1 MQKII
6 INLVV
11 SLATFIIGVTAATP
25 WTAFRTAFDSQ
36 DKTEILKVEQQYLS
50 AHINRDTATLDRV
63 LADDFF
69 ISGYRGNVE
78 NKAERL
84 ALVEDSDRIFR
95 SIDTS
100 SVEVKVVSADRAY
113 VTGKAQV
120 RGSDHGRDFVSLP
133 YNFIRTYERRNG
145 QWQIVSVRCGRY
157 CSSQLR

>member
-1 MQKII
+1 MQRII

-25 WTAFRTAFDSQ
+25 WTAFRTTFDSQ
-36 DKTEILKVEQQYLS
+36 DKTEILKVEQQYLR

-84 ALVEDSDRIFR
+84 ALVEDPDRVFQ
-95 SIDTS
+95 SIDTRNVDVTVIS
-100 SVEVKVVSADRAY
+100 SDRAY
-113 VTGKAQV
+113 VTGEAVV

-133 YNFIRTYERRNG
+133 YHFIRTYERRDG
-145 QWQIVSVRCGRY
+145 QWQVVSVRCGRY
-157 CSSQLR
+157 CSR